1 MEPDDISDM
10 CCDLF
15 DVIQV
20 LKHHPID
27 EEIMLSNYPDSIGKS
42 KLEKR
47 GTLLDLPKG
56 DGGIFTIGEL
66 LESVLFTLETSQ
78 GETGE

>member
-1 MEPDDISDM
+1 MNPDDISDM

-20 LKHHPID
+20 LKHHPIW
-27 EEIMLSNYPDSIGKS
+27 EEM
-42 KLEKR
+42 
-47 GTLLDLPKG
+47 LDLAKG